1 MGEVRYNSL
10 TRSFP
15 ERAEKL
21 FPDAET
27 TAAAR
32 NAHLARRGQLYGTN
46 KKSPPKRI

>member
-21 FPDAET
+21 FSEAEKN
-27 TAAAR
+27 AAAR
-32 NAHLARRGQLYGTN
+32 YDHLVRLGQLYGSN
-46 KKSPPKRI
+46 K